1 MKDLLNFQQCNFS
14 GSSVVTWEDVN
25 VSNVGRSVSPKSSD
39 RPLLVETFNT
49 GGRSFISKEIG
60 DIILKASKRTRFHS
74 QYLRS
79 ITELSFLNDN
89 WDSYGAPKPES
100 AAIKNANAILS
111 PLSEAQFEP
120 AKIMPSVEGG
130 ICFLFVSGNKYADIE
145 CDNDGDIIAGMSD
158 RKNEPVI
165 WQVKNNRADVI
176 QSIEKIKNFLERKGL

>member
-14 GSSVVTWEDVN
+14 GSSVVTLKDVN
-25 VSNVGRSVSPKSSD
+25 ASNVGRPVSPKGFD

-49 GGRSFISKEIG
+49 GVRSSITKEIG
-60 DIILKASKRTRFHS
+60 DIILNASKRTRFHS
-74 QYLRS
+74 KYLRS

-100 AAIKNANAILS
+100 VAIKNAHAILK
-111 PLSEAQFEP
+111 PLSEVRFNP

-158 RKNEPVI
+158 RTNEPVI
-165 WQVKNNRADVI
+165 WSVTNNREGVM
-176 QSIEKIKNFLERKGL
+176 QSIERIKNFLEQ